1 MGTATYERLA
11 GDEIQMKDTGRGAD
25 RMGPRISS
33 PASMFEKVLRAFT
46 EGDLHYADVQ
56 LDLKR
61 LLTSGAPPEKLL
73 EVLERWELL
82 DPLPDYAREGVL
94 RLINEAMELA
104 AVQDPNADS
113 APGQI
118 QDSVPA
124 RPAAGPAEP
133 GPLYADPG
141 HTAPGQAGPAPASP
155 GHGASAI
162 AFSEELAAA
171 RAALER
177 ERSENRELQRMLAE
191 RMESDVAAQDR
202 AEEALRESDRH
213 RVELSALRDSL
224 AARDRTIAQ
233 VRHSLGERD
242 SQLAALQQEHA
253 KLVPTLES
261 HAKSGAQQEGDLQA
275 ARSRIAALTADLAAA
290 HAAVQTEQSKAQEID
305 RILAEK
311 IALNDAA
318 VSLREEAQRETERYR
333 TELRMVRDS
342 LAARD
347 KTIAQVRH
355 SLVER
360 DAQITALQQG
370 QAKIVAALETRA
382 KATEAELQATQ
393 GRLKAVGAVQAQSNS
408 YLEVLQ
414 TREYR
419 RGFDQNRFREID
431 AQADVAAAGSAGSAD
446 VLVEKPRNV
455 ARGDAQRATESP
467 TVPESPTAPV
477 AKIESLVARQSASR
491 APSQTQ
497 RAAKTERA
505 ARIAKPA
512 PAKRGESWKPPAI
525 APAAGVGVAILVLV
539 FAVWFFVHR
548 APTPATVAAVS
559 SAVVP
564 KPDTVFRDCPTC
576 PGLTVLP
583 AGRFKQGSAGTDS
596 GSSSFDKP
604 LHWVVIG
611 RPFAMSTSAVTLDEF
626 REFITASG
634 RDMQGCDVYDGA
646 WKHQPES
653 SWENPG
659 FVQTGSHPVICT
671 SWDDARAYAAW
682 LSAKTGHRYRLPSA
696 SEWEYAA
703 RAGGEADHPWN
714 GDGSGACASANVADQ
729 SAARR
734 FPGWTVF
741 GCDDGYIY
749 TAPVGSFKASAFGL
763 NDMLGNVFQWTEDC
777 WHEDYKGAPIDGS
790 ARTDGDCSE
799 HELRGG
805 SWFTTPAFVRA
816 GYRNHFAA
824 NYRTSSVGIR
834 LVRDLA
840 P

>member
-1 MGTATYERLA
+1 
-11 GDEIQMKDTGRGAD
+11 
-25 RMGPRISS
+25 MGPRISS
-33 PASMFEKVLRAFT
+33 PASMFEKVLRAFA

-61 LLTSGAPPEKLL
+61 LLASGVPPEKLL

-82 DPLPDYAREGVL
+82 DPLPDYAHEGVL
-94 RLINEAMELA
+94 RLIKEAMELA
-104 AVQDPNADS
+104 AVQKPDVDP

-118 QDSVPA
+118 QDSD
-124 RPAAGPAEP
+124 P
-133 GPLYADPG
+133 GPLHADPG
-141 HTAPGQAGPAPASP
+141 HADP
-155 GHGASAI
+155 GHADPGHADPAR
-162 AFSEELAAA
+162 ANALAEELTAAQ
-171 RAALER
+171 AALEL
-177 ERSENRELQRMLAE
+177 ERSENQELQRELAE
-191 RMESDVAAQDR
+191 RMASAEAAQDR
-202 AEEALRESDRH
+202 AEEALRESDRY
-213 RVELSALRDSL
+213 RVEMSALRESL

-233 VRHSLGERD
+233 ARHSLSERD

-253 KLVPTLES
+253 KLVPALES
-261 HAKSGAQQEGDLQA
+261 RAKSGAQQEGDLQA
-275 ARSRIAALTADLAAA
+275 ARTRIAALTADLAAA
-290 HAAVQTEQSKAQEID
+290 HAAMKTQQSKAQEID

-318 VSLREEAQRETERYR
+318 VSQREEAQRETERYR
-333 TELRMVRDS
+333 VELRMVRDS

-347 KTIAQVRH
+347 KTIAQVRR

-360 DAQITALQQG
+360 DAQFAALQQ
-370 QAKIVAALETRA
+370 
-382 KATEAELQATQ
+382 
-393 GRLKAVGAVQAQSNS
+393 VQARSNS

-414 TREYR
+414 THEYR

-431 AQADVAAAGSAGSAD
+431 AQSDVAAAGSAGSVASAEA
-446 VLVEKPRNV
+446 LVEKPRKNV
-455 ARGDAQRATESP
+455 ARGDAQRAA
-467 TVPESPTAPV
+467 ESPTAPV
-477 AKIESLVARQSASR
+477 AKIEPLVARQSASR
-491 APSQTQ
+491 APPQS
-497 RAAKTERA
+497 ERA
-505 ARIAKPA
+505 ARITKPA
-512 PAKRGESWKPPAI
+512 PAKPGESWKPPRGI
-525 APAAGVGVAILVLV
+525 SPATVGVAILVLV
-539 FAVWFFVHR
+539 FAVWFFGHR
-548 APTPATVAAVS
+548 APVPAKLAAVF
-559 SAVVP
+559 SAGVP
-564 KPDTVFRDCPTC
+564 KPGTVFRDCPTC

-583 AGRFKQGSAGTDS
+583 AGRLKQGSAGADS

-611 RPFAMSTSAVTLDEF
+611 RPFAMFTSAVTLDEF
-626 REFITASG
+626 REFITAAG
-634 RDMQGCDVYDGA
+634 RDMQGCDVYDGE
-646 WKHQPES
+646 WKHRQES

-659 FVQTGSHPVICT
+659 FVQTGSHPVTCT
-671 SWDDARAYAAW
+671 SWDDAKAYAAW
-682 LSAKTGHRYRLPSA
+682 LSAKTGHQYRLPSA

-714 GDGSGACASANVADQ
+714 PDGSGACARANVADQ

-734 FPGWTVF
+734 FPGWSVF

-777 WHEDYKGAPIDGS
+777 WHEDYKGAPVDGS

-834 LVRDLA
+834 LVRDLT

>member
-1 MGTATYERLA
+1 
-11 GDEIQMKDTGRGAD
+11 
-25 RMGPRISS
+25 
-33 PASMFEKVLRAFT
+33 
-46 EGDLHYADVQ
+46 
-56 LDLKR
+56 
-61 LLTSGAPPEKLL
+61 
-73 EVLERWELL
+73 
-82 DPLPDYAREGVL
+82 
-94 RLINEAMELA
+94 
-104 AVQDPNADS
+104 
-113 APGQI
+113 
-118 QDSVPA
+118 
-124 RPAAGPAEP
+124 
-133 GPLYADPG
+133 
-141 HTAPGQAGPAPASP
+141 
-155 GHGASAI
+155 
-162 AFSEELAAA
+162 
-171 RAALER
+171 
-177 ERSENRELQRMLAE
+177 
-191 RMESDVAAQDR
+191 MESDEAAQHR
-202 AEEALRESDRH
+202 AEEALRESDRY

-224 AARDRTIAQ
+224 AARDRTIVQ

-242 SQLAALQQEHA
+242 SQLAALRQEHA

-261 HAKSGAQQEGDLQA
+261 QVKSGAQQEGDLQA
-275 ARSRIAALTADLAAA
+275 ARSRIAALSADLAAA
-290 HAAVQTEQSKAQEID
+290 HAAAQTEQGKAQEID

-318 VSLREEAQRETERYR
+318 VSQREEAQRETERYR

-360 DAQITALQQG
+360 DAQITALQQEH
-370 QAKIVAALETRA
+370 AKTVAALETRA
-382 KATEAELQATQ
+382 KATEAELKATQ
-393 GRLKAVGAVQAQSNS
+393 TRLKAAGAVQAQSNS

-419 RGFDQNRFREID
+419 RGFDQNRFREMD
-431 AQADVAAAGSAGSAD
+431 AQADLAAAGSAGSVGSVGSAGSAGSAGS
-446 VLVEKPRNV
+446 VGSAGSAEAPVEKPRIV
-455 ARGDAQRATESP
+455 AGRDAQPAT
-467 TVPESPTAPV
+467 ESPTAPV
-477 AKIESLVARQSASR
+477 AKIESLVVRQSASR
-491 APSQTQ
+491 APPQP
-497 RAAKTERA
+497 ERA
-505 ARIAKPA
+505 ARTAKPA

-525 APAAGVGVAILVLV
+525 APVAGIGVAILVLV

-548 APTPATVAAVS
+548 APTPATVPAVS
-559 SAVVP
+559 SAAAP
-564 KPDTVFRDCPTC
+564 KPGTVFRDCPTC

-583 AGRFKQGSAGTDS
+583 AGRFKQGSAGIDS
-596 GSSSFDKP
+596 GSSSFGKP

-611 RPFAMSTSAVTLDEF
+611 GPLAMSTSAVTLDEF

-634 RDMQGCDVYDGA
+634 RDMQGCDVYDGE

-659 FVQTGSHPVICT
+659 FVQSGSHPVTCT
-671 SWDDARAYAAW
+671 SWDDAKAYAAW

-714 GDGSGACASANVADQ
+714 DDGSGACASANVADQ

-734 FPGWTVF
+734 FPGWIVF

-805 SWFTTPAFVRA
+805 SWFTTPAFVSA

>member
-1 MGTATYERLA
+1 
-11 GDEIQMKDTGRGAD
+11 
-25 RMGPRISS
+25 
-33 PASMFEKVLRAFT
+33 
-46 EGDLHYADVQ
+46 
-56 LDLKR
+56 
-61 LLTSGAPPEKLL
+61 
-73 EVLERWELL
+73 
-82 DPLPDYAREGVL
+82 
-94 RLINEAMELA
+94 
-104 AVQDPNADS
+104 
-113 APGQI
+113 
-118 QDSVPA
+118 
-124 RPAAGPAEP
+124 
-133 GPLYADPG
+133 
-141 HTAPGQAGPAPASP
+141 
-155 GHGASAI
+155 
-162 AFSEELAAA
+162 
-171 RAALER
+171 
-177 ERSENRELQRMLAE
+177 
-191 RMESDVAAQDR
+191 
-202 AEEALRESDRH
+202 
-213 RVELSALRDSL
+213 
-224 AARDRTIAQ
+224 
-233 VRHSLGERD
+233 
-242 SQLAALQQEHA
+242 
-253 KLVPTLES
+253 
-261 HAKSGAQQEGDLQA
+261 
-275 ARSRIAALTADLAAA
+275 
-290 HAAVQTEQSKAQEID
+290 VQTEQSKAQEID

-318 VSLREEAQRETERYR
+318 VAQREEAQRETERYR
-333 TELRMVRDS
+333 AELRTARDS

-360 DAQITALQQG
+360 DTQLTALQQE

-382 KATEAELQATQ
+382 KATGAELQATQ
-393 GRLKAVGAVQAQSNS
+393 TRLKAVALELKASQDAAAALNAQRERGASHLIATRTELGAVQAQSNS

-431 AQADVAAAGSAGSAD
+431 AQADVAAAGSVGSVASAEA
-446 VLVEKPRNV
+446 LVEKPRNV
-455 ARGDAQRATESP
+455 ARGDARRAAESP
-467 TVPESPTAPV
+467 TVPDSPTAPV
-477 AKIESLVARQSASR
+477 AKIESLVVRHSASR
-491 APSQTQ
+491 APSQS
-497 RAAKTERA
+497 EHA

-512 PAKRGESWKPPAI
+512 PAKPGDSWKPPRGI
-525 APAAGVGVAILVLV
+525 SPATGVGVAILVLV

-548 APTPATVAAVS
+548 APAPGTVPVVS

-564 KPDTVFRDCPTC
+564 KPGTVFRDCPTC

>member
-1 MGTATYERLA
+1 
-11 GDEIQMKDTGRGAD
+11 MKDTGKGAD

-82 DPLPDYAREGVL
+82 DPLPEYAHEGVL
-94 RLINEAMELA
+94 RLINEAIELA
-104 AVQDPNADS
+104 AVQNPDVDP

-118 QDSVPA
+118 EDSGPA
-124 RPAAGPAEP
+124 RPGAGNAEP
-133 GPLYADPG
+133 GPLHVDPRHAAPGHADP
-141 HTAPGQAGPAPASP
+141 AR
-155 GHGASAI
+155 AI
-162 AFSEELAAA
+162 ALAEELTAAQA
-171 RAALER
+171 ELEL
-177 ERSENRELQRMLAE
+177 ERSENRELQRALAE
-191 RMESDVAAQDR
+191 RMESDE
-202 AEEALRESDRH
+202 AERESDRY

-233 VRHSLGERD
+233 VRHSLSERD
-242 SQLAALQQEHA
+242 SQLAALQREHA
-253 KLVPTLES
+253 KLAPTLES
-261 HAKSGAQQEGDLQA
+261 RAKSGAQQEGDLEA
-275 ARSRIAALTADLAAA
+275 ARTRIAALTADLAAA
-290 HAAVQTEQSKAQEID
+290 HAAVQREQSKAQEID

-318 VSLREEAQRETERYR
+318 VSQREEAQRETERYR
-333 TELRMVRDS
+333 AELRTVRDS

-355 SLVER
+355 SSVER
-360 DAQITALQQG
+360 DAQFTALQQE

-382 KATEAELQATQ
+382 KATEAELQKTQ
-393 GRLKAVGAVQAQSNS
+393 TRLKAVASELKASQDAAAALNTQRERGASHLIATRTELGAVQAQSNS

-414 TREYR
+414 THEYR

-431 AQADVAAAGSAGSAD
+431 AQADVAAAGSAGSIGSVGSAEA
-446 VLVEKPRNV
+446 LVEKPRNV
-455 ARGDAQRATESP
+455 ARGDAQRAA
-467 TVPESPTAPV
+467 ESPTAPV

-491 APSQTQ
+491 APPQS
-497 RAAKTERA
+497 ERA

-512 PAKRGESWKPPAI
+512 PAKPGESWKPPRGI
-525 APAAGVGVAILVLV
+525 SPAAGVGVAILVLV

-548 APTPATVAAVS
+548 APAPATVPAAS

-564 KPDTVFRDCPTC
+564 KPGTVFRDCPTC

-611 RPFAMSTSAVTLDEF
+611 RPFAMSASAVTLDEF
-626 REFITASG
+626 REFITAAG
-634 RDMQGCDVYDGA
+634 RDMQGCDVYDGE
-646 WKHQPES
+646 WKHRPES

-659 FVQTGSHPVICT
+659 FVQAGPHPVTCT
-671 SWDDARAYAAW
+671 SWDDAKAYAAW

-703 RAGGEADHPWN
+703 RAGSEADHPWN
-714 GDGSGACASANVADQ
+714 PDGSGACASANVADQ

-777 WHEDYKGAPIDGS
+777 WHEDYKGAPVDGS

-805 SWFTTPAFVRA
+805 SWFTTPAFVRP

>member
-1 MGTATYERLA
+1 
-11 GDEIQMKDTGRGAD
+11 
-25 RMGPRISS
+25 MGPRISS

-61 LLTSGAPPEKLL
+61 LLSSGAPPEKLL

-104 AVQDPNADS
+104 AVQNPDADPVQGPD
-113 APGQI
+113 
-118 QDSVPA
+118 PA
-124 RPAAGPAEP
+124 RPAAGNAEP
-133 GPLYADPG
+133 EPLHADSGYADPER
-141 HTAPGQAGPAPASP
+141 
-155 GHGASAI
+155 AI
-162 AFSEELAAA
+162 ALAEELAAA
-171 RAALER
+171 QAALEL
-177 ERSENRELQRMLAE
+177 ERSENRELQRALTE
-191 RMESDVAAQDR
+191 RMES
-202 AEEALRESDRH
+202 EEAARESDRY

-242 SQLAALQQEHA
+242 SQLSALQQEHA
-253 KLVPTLES
+253 KLAPTLES
-261 HAKSGAQQEGDLQA
+261 RAKSGAQQEGDLQA
-275 ARSRIAALTADLAAA
+275 ARTRIAALTADLAAA
-290 HAAVQTEQSKAQEID
+290 HAAAQTEQGKAQEID

-318 VSLREEAQRETERYR
+318 VSQREEAQRETERYR

-360 DAQITALQQG
+360 DAQFTALQQE
-370 QAKIVAALETRA
+370 QAKIVAGLETRA
-382 KATEAELQATQ
+382 KATEAELRTTQA
-393 GRLKAVGAVQAQSNS
+393 RLKAVALELKASQDAAAALNVQRERGASHLIATRTELGAVQAQSNS

-414 TREYR
+414 TREFR

-431 AQADVAAAGSAGSAD
+431 AQAEVAAAGSAGSAEG
-446 VLVEKPRNV
+446 LVEKLRHV
-455 ARGDAQRATESP
+455 ARGDTQRAAESP

-477 AKIESLVARQSASR
+477 AKIESLAARQAASR
-491 APSQTQ
+491 APSQS
-497 RAAKTERA
+497 ERA

-512 PAKRGESWKPPAI
+512 PAKRGESRTPRAI
-525 APAAGVGVAILVLV
+525 APAAGIGAAVLVLL
-539 FAVWFFVHR
+539 FALWSFVHR
-548 APTPATVAAVS
+548 TPAPATVAAAS
-559 SAVVP
+559 SAVAP
-564 KPDTVFRDCPTC
+564 KPGTEFRDCPTC
-576 PGLTVLP
+576 PGVTVLP
-583 AGRFKQGSAGTDS
+583 AGRFKQGSPGTDS
-596 GSSSFDKP
+596 GSSSFGKP

-626 REFITASG
+626 REFITTAG
-634 RDMQGCDVYDGA
+634 RDMQGCDVYDGE
-646 WKHQPES
+646 WTHRPES

-659 FVQTGSHPVICT
+659 FVQTGSHPVTCT
-671 SWDDARAYAAW
+671 SWDDAKAYAAW

-714 GDGSGACASANVADQ
+714 PDGSGACASANVADQ

-749 TAPVGSFKASAFGL
+749 TAPVGSFKASTFGL
-763 NDMLGNVFQWTEDC
+763 NDVLGNVFQWTEDC

-816 GYRNHFAA
+816 DYRNHFAA

>member
-1 MGTATYERLA
+1 
-11 GDEIQMKDTGRGAD
+11 
-25 RMGPRISS
+25 MGPRISS
-33 PASMFEKVLRAFT
+33 PASMFEKVLRALT

-56 LDLKR
+56 QDLKR
-61 LLTSGAPPEKLL
+61 LLSSGASPQKLL

-82 DPLPDYAREGVL
+82 DPLPEYAHEGVL

-104 AVQDPNADS
+104 AVQNPDVDP
-113 APGQI
+113 APGQTP
-118 QDSVPA
+118 DSVPA
-124 RPAAGPAEP
+124 RTAAGNAEP
-133 GPLYADPG
+133 GPLHADPR
-141 HTAPGQAGPAPASP
+141 HSDPARSIELA
-155 GHGASAI
+155 
-162 AFSEELAAA
+162 EELAAA
-171 RAALER
+171 QAALEL
-177 ERSENRELQRMLAE
+177 ERSENRELQRELAE
-191 RMESDVAAQDR
+191 RMESDEAAQDR
-202 AEEALRESDRH
+202 AEEALRESDRY
-213 RVELSALRDSL
+213 RVELSALREAL
-224 AARDRTIAQ
+224 AARDRAIAQ
-233 VRHSLGERD
+233 ARHSLSERD
-242 SQLAALQQEHA
+242 SQLTALQQEHA
-253 KLVPTLES
+253 NLARTLES
-261 HAKSGAQQEGDLQA
+261 RAKSGAQPEGELQA
-275 ARSRIAALTADLAAA
+275 AHTRIAALTADLAAA
-290 HAAVQTEQSKAQEID
+290 HAAVQTEQGKAQEID

-318 VSLREEAQRETERYR
+318 VSQREEAQRETERYR

-342 LAARD
+342 LDARD

-360 DAQITALQQG
+360 DAQITALQQE

-382 KATEAELQATQ
+382 KATEVELKATQ

-431 AQADVAAAGSAGSAD
+431 AQADVAVAGSAGSVASAEA
-446 VLVEKPRNV
+446 LVEKPRNV

-467 TVPESPTAPV
+467 TVPDSPTAPV

-491 APSQTQ
+491 APPQS
-497 RAAKTERA
+497 ERA

-512 PAKRGESWKPPAI
+512 PAKRAELWNPRAI
-525 APAAGVGVAILVLV
+525 APAAGAGAAILVLV
-539 FAVWFFVHR
+539 FAVWFFGHR
-548 APTPATVAAVS
+548 APAPATVPAVS
-559 SAVVP
+559 SAGVP
-564 KPDTVFRDCPTC
+564 KPGTVFRDCPTC

-583 AGRFKQGSAGTDS
+583 AGRFKQGSAGNDS

-611 RPFAMSTSAVTLDEF
+611 RPFAMFTSAVTLDEF
-626 REFITASG
+626 REFITAAG
-634 RDMQGCDVYDGA
+634 RDMQGCDVYDGE
-646 WKHQPES
+646 WMHRPES

-659 FVQTGSHPVICT
+659 FVQTGSHPVTCT
-671 SWDDARAYAAW
+671 SWDDAKAYAAW
-682 LSAKTGHRYRLPSA
+682 LSAKTGYRYRLPSA

-703 RAGGEADHPWN
+703 RAGGEDDQPWKP
-714 GDGSGACASANVADQ
+714 DGSGACASANVADQ

-734 FPGWTVF
+734 FPGWNVF
-741 GCDDGYIY
+741 GCDDGYIF

-816 GYRNHFAA
+816 SYRNHFAA